1 MINLLSVPTLNPS
14 TCSVN
19 SNNVAVYTVNNNLNQ
34 YYSFNAADTTTSTG
48 CGTYFGSYNIAP
60 PSYACA
66 STANKNQMFSKNFPD
81 WISTIN
87 SAMDLRGFYVSCN
100 SAGTAYVPYLNNNA
114 DVLNSK
120 SPITKHAVAFT
131 TESIFYAQSGYFVT
145 VVMVQWSNV
154 FACKSR
160 KVKYI

>member
-1 MINLLSVPTLNPS
+1 VF
-14 TCSVN
+14 N
-19 SNNVAVYTVNNNLNQ
+19 SA
-34 YYSFNAADTTTSTG
+34 STTTAG
-48 CGTYFGSYNIAP
+48 QYFGSVNIAP

-66 STANKNQMFSKNFPD
+66 HKNQMFSKNFPD

-87 SAMDLRGFYVSCN
+87 SAVDLRGFYVSCN
-100 SAGTAYVPYLNNNA
+100 SANNGYNFYLDINA
-114 DVLNSK
+114 DVLSSK
-120 SPITKHAVAFT
+120 SPITNRPVAFT

-160 KVKYI
+160 KVYNF